1 MEPKLLVYLAY
12 LTFGIGLTVVVA
24 RTLFRHGKAFLTD
37 VLGEPSLA
45 DSLNRL
51 LVVMFFLISLG
62 YVAISLRFDQ
72 GIASASRAVELLSL
86 KLGLV
91 LLGLGALHG
100 LNLLI
105 LSRIRRRRVI
115 ERASALAGP
124 AMPSVALSRT
134 APQPA
139 PQR

>member
-1 MEPKLLVYLAY
+1 MELKLLVYLAY
-12 LTFGIGLTVVVA
+12 LAFGIGLTVVVA

-37 VLGEPSLA
+37 VFGEPSLA

-62 YVAISLRFDQ
+62 YVAVSLQFDEE
-72 GIASASRAVELLSL
+72 IANVSRAVELLSL

-105 LSRIRRRRVI
+105 LSRIRRGRLLVW
-115 ERASALAGP
+115 ASMRPPVA
-124 AMPSVALSRT
+124 PSGADS
-134 APQPA
+134 QPA